1 MGNIY
6 RFLFWDLSQIL
17 SKLNL
22 KMLYR
27 VDTIILILHMTKQKG
42 KYSVRIMQLV
52 SRGSKV

>member
-6 RFLFWDLSQIL
+6 WFLCWDLSQML

-42 KYSVRIMQLV
+42 KYSVRFMQLV
-52 SRGSKV
+52 SGGTKV